1 MFSEIYYPK
10 GWKATIDG
18 NEVPIERA
26 NYVLRAITIP
36 QGEHDIEMR
45 FEPQSYTTKVTFNT
59 NYEKLLERGT
69 GSQILVVDEFREAF
83 ALAIDGVFALF
94 GGIQSK
100 LVIPIV
106 IGGVMLAL
114 GIALI
119 ILPNLFSDIFM
130 VLLGILLILMGVTGA
145 LSILDNDKTSI
156 PNIVFSAV
164 IAVAM
169 VVAGVFAIIYMDDAK
184 DWVMILIG
192 VLMIITGALNVG
204 AGLLARQAVT
214 QVKKL

>member
-1 MFSEIYYPK
+1 MESVNQRQQQWIYAVII
-10 GWKATIDG
+10 GILNIIIG
-18 NEVPIERA
+18 
-26 NYVLRAITIP
+26 VLLI
-36 QGEHDIEMR
+36 
-45 FEPQSYTTKVTFNT
+45 
-59 NYEKLLERGT
+59 
-69 GSQILVVDEFREAF
+69 ILKRDSLNIILIVSGVF
-83 ALAIDGVFALF
+83 LAIDGVFALF

-106 IGGVMLAL
+106 IGGLMLAL

-119 ILPNLFSDIFM
+119 ILPNLFADIFM
-130 VLLGILLILMGVTGA
+130 VLLGIMLILMGVTGA
-145 LSILDNDKTSI
+145 LSVLDNDKTSI

-169 VVAGVFAIIYMDDAK
+169 VVAGVFAIIYMDEAK

-192 VLMIITGALNVG
+192 VLMIITGVLNVG

-214 QVKKL
+214 QIKKL

>member
-1 MFSEIYYPK
+1 MESVNQRQQQWIYAVII
-10 GWKATIDG
+10 GLINIIIG
-18 NEVPIERA
+18 
-26 NYVLRAITIP
+26 VLLVIFKR
-36 QGEHDIEMR
+36 D
-45 FEPQSYTTKVTFNT
+45 SLNV
-59 NYEKLLERGT
+59 
-69 GSQILVVDEFREAF
+69 ILIISGVF
-83 ALAIDGVFALF
+83 LAIDGVIALF

-214 QVKKL
+214 QIEKL

>member
-1 MFSEIYYPK
+1 MESVNQRQQQWIYAVII
-10 GWKATIDG
+10 GIINIIIG
-18 NEVPIERA
+18 
-26 NYVLRAITIP
+26 VLLVIFKR
-36 QGEHDIEMR
+36 D
-45 FEPQSYTTKVTFNT
+45 SLNV
-59 NYEKLLERGT
+59 
-69 GSQILVVDEFREAF
+69 ILIISGVF
-83 ALAIDGVFALF
+83 LAIDGVIALF

-145 LSILDNDKTSI
+145 LSVLDNDAASI

>member
-1 MFSEIYYPK
+1 MESVNQRQQQWIYAVII
-10 GWKATIDG
+10 GILNIIIG
-18 NEVPIERA
+18 
-26 NYVLRAITIP
+26 VLLI
-36 QGEHDIEMR
+36 
-45 FEPQSYTTKVTFNT
+45 
-59 NYEKLLERGT
+59 
-69 GSQILVVDEFREAF
+69 ILKRDSLNIILIVSGVF
-83 ALAIDGVFALF
+83 LAIDGVFALF

-106 IGGVMLAL
+106 IGGLMLAL

-119 ILPNLFSDIFM
+119 ILPNLFADIFM
-130 VLLGILLILMGVTGA
+130 VLLGIMLILMGVTGA
-145 LSILDNDKTSI
+145 LSVLDNDKTSI

-192 VLMIITGALNVG
+192 VLMIITGVLNVG

-214 QVKKL
+214 QTKKL

>member
-1 MFSEIYYPK
+1 MESVNQRQQQWIYAVII
-10 GWKATIDG
+10 GIINIIIG
-18 NEVPIERA
+18 
-26 NYVLRAITIP
+26 VLLI
-36 QGEHDIEMR
+36 
-45 FEPQSYTTKVTFNT
+45 
-59 NYEKLLERGT
+59 
-69 GSQILVVDEFREAF
+69 ILKRDSLNIILIVSGVF
-83 ALAIDGVFALF
+83 LAIDGVFALF

-119 ILPNLFSDIFM
+119 ILPNLFADIFM

-145 LSILDNDKTSI
+145 LSVLDNDTTSI

-169 VVAGVFAIIYMDDAK
+169 VVAGVFALIYMDDAK

-214 QVKKL
+214 QIEKL

>member
-1 MFSEIYYPK
+1 MESVNQRQQQWIYAVII
-10 GWKATIDG
+10 GLINIIIG
-18 NEVPIERA
+18 
-26 NYVLRAITIP
+26 VLLVIFKR
-36 QGEHDIEMR
+36 D
-45 FEPQSYTTKVTFNT
+45 SLNV
-59 NYEKLLERGT
+59 
-69 GSQILVVDEFREAF
+69 ILIISGVF
-83 ALAIDGVFALF
+83 LAIDGVIALF

-192 VLMIITGALNVG
+192 VLMIITGALNVC